1 VGADRAR
8 HVVLNYRP
16 VAGKLLKG
24 AKRAKSGSK
33 DVSPIANVS
42 ALAPVDDDLWT
53 ASDEGAAIERLTRD
67 AIGYGGARS
76 WDLARLFPAYAA
88 ACEKAKKAGKAQK
101 KKSREADLEGLAFDP
116 ERRRLWVAGSHCRG
130 RGSMDKV
137 TARMLRKGVTRSLE
151 EEPTRT
157 LLGFVPLTA
166 AGEPEASTGLALPF
180 GEAAG
185 SLRAAVKAD
194 GGHLAEA
201 LKWPSKENGL
211 DIEGIAAKDDQVLLG
226 LRGPAAGGFAIIM
239 RLSVKIGA
247 KRLALR
253 KRKGARYFLSF
264 LGLNGLGVRDLFR
277 IGDDVLV
284 LAGPTMDLDAPFAL
298 YRWRGAF
305 LPRTADERIEPDGE
319 RLEFLFDFPAP
330 KRNLENGRPEP
341 HERPEGIALVGAG
354 SLIIVHDRPF
364 AWRLQPK
371 GTLKA
376 DHIDLARSSKLR
388 RPVA

>member
-1 VGADRAR
+1 MR
-8 HVVLNYRP
+8 
-16 VAGKLLKG
+16 
-24 AKRAKSGSK
+24 
-33 DVSPIANVS
+33 
-42 ALAPVDDDLWT
+42 
-53 ASDEGAAIERLTRD
+53 
-67 AIGYGGARS
+67 
-76 WDLARLFPAYAA
+76 
-88 ACEKAKKAGKAQK
+88 
-101 KKSREADLEGLAFDP
+101 
-116 ERRRLWVAGSHCRG
+116 
-130 RGSMDKV
+130 
-137 TARMLRKGVTRSLE
+137 
-151 EEPTRT
+151 
-157 LLGFVPLTA
+157 
-166 AGEPEASTGLALPF
+166 LPF

-277 IGDDVLV
+277 VGDDVLV

-305 LPRTADERIEPDGE
+305 RRRTADERIEPDGE

-341 HERPEGIALVGAG
+341 HERPEGIAIVGAG
-354 SLIIVHDRPF
+354 TLLIVHDRRSR
-364 AWRLQPK
+364 WRLQPK
-371 GTLKA
+371 GTLKV

>member
-1 VGADRAR
+1 MGADRAR
-8 HVVLNYRP
+8 QVVLDYRA
-16 VAGKLLKG
+16 VAGKILKG
-24 AKRAKSGSK
+24 AKRARSGSK

-42 ALAPVDDDLWT
+42 GVAAVGDDLWT
-53 ASDEGAAIERLTRD
+53 APDEGAAIERLTRD
-67 AIGYGGARS
+67 GLGYGKARS
-76 WDLARLFPAYAA
+76 WDLAQLFPAYAA
-88 ACEKAKKAGKAQK
+88 VCGKAKRAGKAQK
-101 KKSREADLEGLAFDP
+101 KKGREADLESLAFDP

-137 TARMLRKGVTRSLE
+137 APQTLRKGVTRSLDA
-151 EEPTRT
+151 EPTRT

-166 AGEPEASTGLALPF
+166 AGEPEPGKGLALPF
-180 GEAAG
+180 GDTRG
-185 SLRAAVKAD
+185 SLRAVVKAD
-194 GGHLAEA
+194 DGYLAEA
-201 LKWPSKENGL
+201 LKWPAKENGL
-211 DIEGIAAKDDQVLLG
+211 DIEGIAVKDDQVLLG

-253 KRKGARYFLSF
+253 KRKGARYLLSF
-264 LGLNGLGVRDLFR
+264 LELNGLGVRDLFR
-277 IGDDVLV
+277 VGDDVLV

-305 LPRTADERIEPDGE
+305 LRRTADERIEPDGE

-330 KRNLENGRPEP
+330 KRNVESGRPEP
-341 HERPEGIALVGAG
+341 HERPEGIAVVGAG
-354 SLIIVHDRPF
+354 KLLIVHDRPST
-364 AWRLQPK
+364 WRLQPK

-376 DHIDLARSSKLR
+376 DLIELARSSKLR